1 MVVNKKIK
9 KIFFA
14 PIWGLRIYKLI
25 RTATKYRKKK
35 IELNAMV
42 RNQIISKYAAKYLKL
57 QNVQVSVKGLEN
69 VPSKGPVFLIP
80 NHQDN
85 LDSLVILK
93 SLIPQEKEDTIKI
106 TTFLAKKSLQKSKI
120 VRSSLTLLD
129 SFFIDRNNP
138 RYSLLEIDEFSKFVK
153 ENKTYG
159 VIFAE
164 GTRTK
169 NGELGEFKAGAFK
182 MAKKYYI
189 PILPVTINSTYNAA
203 RNKKGIAE
211 VEIIFHNL
219 IKSSSFSTQTNEAIA
234 ERVKNII
241 ASKYSPFLIEN
252 NVKKNKN

>member
-1 MVVNKKIK
+1 MIINKKIK
-9 KIFFA
+9 TFLTA
-14 PIWGLRIYKLI
+14 PIWGLRLYKLI

-35 IELNAMV
+35 IELSAPS
-42 RNQIISKYAAKYLKL
+42 RNQLITKYAAKYLKM
-57 QNVQVSVKGLEN
+57 QNIQVNVKGLEN
-69 VPSKGPVFLIP
+69 LPSKGPVFLIP

-93 SLIPQEKEDTIKI
+93 SLIPQEPKDTIKL

-120 VRSSLTLLD
+120 VRSALTLLD

-138 RYSLLEIDEFSKFVK
+138 RYSLMEIDEFSKFVK

-189 PILPVTINSTYNAA
+189 PILPITINSTYNAA

-211 VEIIFHNL
+211 VEIIFHNM
-219 IKSSSFSTQTNEAIA
+219 IKSSSFSTQANEAIA

-252 NVKKNKN
+252 HSKKK